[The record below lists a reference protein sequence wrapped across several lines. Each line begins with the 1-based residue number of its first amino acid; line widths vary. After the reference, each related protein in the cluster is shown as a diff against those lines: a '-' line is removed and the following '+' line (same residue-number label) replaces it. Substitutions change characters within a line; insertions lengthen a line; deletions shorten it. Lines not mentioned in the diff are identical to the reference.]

1 MTRSGLAL
9 LICRRLRALPL
20 GDVEYGIRILQDGL
34 IQALLHGRRIEIRD
48 FGNFRIHSRRAR
60 IGRNPKTGEAVL
72 VPAKGYMRFSP
83 GRDLRQR
90 ILSRS

>member
-9 LICRRLRALPL
+9 LIYRRLRPLPL
-20 GDVEYGIRILQDGL
+20 GDVHYAIRMLQEGL
-34 IQALLHGRRIEIRD
+34 IEALLQGRRIEIRD
-48 FGNFRIHSRRAR
+48 FGNFRIHPRRAR
-60 IGRNPKTGEAVL
+60 IGRNPKTGEAIL
-72 VPAKGYMRFSP
+72 VPAKGYMHFSP